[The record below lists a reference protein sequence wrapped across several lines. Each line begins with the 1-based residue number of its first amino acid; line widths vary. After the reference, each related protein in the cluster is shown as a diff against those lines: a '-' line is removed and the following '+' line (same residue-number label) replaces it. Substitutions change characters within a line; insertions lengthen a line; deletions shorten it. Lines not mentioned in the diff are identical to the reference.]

1 MKRLLHKEVS
11 AGDALPTLEM
21 EVTSTQVIAGAL
33 ASRDH
38 SPLHHDYKYATEQA
52 GHKDI
57 FINTFHQAS
66 LFERFLG
73 DWAGPRGRLGK
84 LGFKMSASVYAGDK
98 LSVTGT
104 VTETSVDEQGCGWLD
119 LDLAINVGDLTC
131 TACKARYALP
141 VDNEDNPWTRRGED
155 WQP

>member
-66 LFERFLG
+66 LFERVMVASPLHG
-73 DWAGPRGRLGK
+73 GSRGCLRYLRARHSVPCRRCRSYHPR
-84 LGFKMSASVYAGDK
+84 
-98 LSVTGT
+98 
-104 VTETSVDEQGCGWLD
+104 
-119 LDLAINVGDLTC
+119 
-131 TACKARYALP
+131 
-141 VDNEDNPWTRRGED
+141 
-155 WQP
+155 